1 MLTCVRP
8 PEAGDGEADSL
19 AAQLAPDADP
29 GVLQHLEENKLYYYY
44 YYYYYCYYY
53 FYLETVCGDNLT
65 VLGPRDHAPIWK
77 LRNVF
82 SF

>member
-19 AAQLAPDADP
+19 AAQLATDADP
-29 GVLQHLEENKLYYYY
+29 GVLQN
-44 YYYYYCYYY
+44 
-53 FYLETVCGDNLT
+53 LETVCGDDLT

-77 LRNVF
+77 LRDVF